1 MLQVRDDA
9 VLQAEPVS
17 TLDRLGPDERA
28 GSLSSPRSGVVA
40 APPLDTLDRLGRAHE
55 SAPRSPRSGVH
66 VLLWQRALEP
76 AAGSWALPGGELG
89 RDEHLNS
96 SIRRQLAEKVD
107 VRELSHLE
115 QLDSRGR
122 PERVPGRRV
131 VATSYL
137 GLVPVDADPR
147 LPDDTAWHPVADL
160 PAMAFDHGDI
170 VRAAT
175 GRLSRKLSYTNLGFA
190 LAPPRFTMSELA
202 RIYRAALGHDVD
214 VTNLRRVLVRRAQIE
229 PTGQTAPSGPGG
241 GRPAAIYRFTAHQLQ
256 VTDPFAVLA
265 PPRA

>member
-1 MLQVRDDA
+1 MVDNLDEARVTRVVPSVSTPVPQCGHEVLAAVLQVRDGD
-9 VLQAEPVS
+9 
-17 TLDRLGPDERA
+17 GP
-28 GSLSSPRSGVVA
+28 
-40 APPLDTLDRLGRAHE
+40 APE
-55 SAPRSPRSGVH
+55 VH

-76 AAGSWALPGGELG
+76 AAGAWALPGGELG
-89 RDEHLNS
+89 PDEHLNA

-115 QLDSRGR
+115 QVDSRGR
-122 PERVPGRRV
+122 PDRVPGRRV

-137 GLVPVDADPR
+137 GLVPADADPR
-147 LPDDTAWHPVADL
+147 LPDDTAWHPVAHL
-160 PAMAFDHGDI
+160 PPTAFDHGPI
-170 VRAAT
+170 VHAAA

-214 VTNLRRVLVRRAQIE
+214 VTNLHRILVRRAQIE
-229 PTGQTAPSGPGG
+229 ATGRTARPGPGG
-241 GRPAAIYRFTAHQLQ
+241 GRPAAIYRFTARELQ